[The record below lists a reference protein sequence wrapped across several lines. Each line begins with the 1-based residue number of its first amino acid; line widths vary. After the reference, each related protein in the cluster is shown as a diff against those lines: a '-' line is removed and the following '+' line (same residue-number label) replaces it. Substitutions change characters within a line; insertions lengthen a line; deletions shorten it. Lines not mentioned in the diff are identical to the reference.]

1 MNQTHLGMAVLVA
14 FSVSFLAICVWA
26 LWPSNRQRLKSYGLI
41 PLQED
46 NDNVE

>member
-1 MNQTHLGMAVLVA
+1 MNHTHIGMAVLVA

-26 LWPSNRQRLKSYGLI
+26 YWPSNRQRLKSYGLI